1 MSKKK
6 QKVAKA
12 LKEFV
17 VFRID
22 GDGALHFLDEVKE
35 VATEEEALE
44 KICPNPDD
52 YEFFVIDSSLGRA
65 FIRESVFV
73 PFP

>member
-1 MSKKK
+1 MGKKK
-6 QKVAKA
+6 QKLAKA

-22 GDGALHFLDEVKE
+22 DDGRLRFLDEVKE

-44 KICPNPDD
+44 KICPHPDH
-52 YEFFVIDSSLGRA
+52 YEFFVIDSSLGKV
-65 FIRESVFV
+65 FLRESVFV
-73 PFP
+73 PA